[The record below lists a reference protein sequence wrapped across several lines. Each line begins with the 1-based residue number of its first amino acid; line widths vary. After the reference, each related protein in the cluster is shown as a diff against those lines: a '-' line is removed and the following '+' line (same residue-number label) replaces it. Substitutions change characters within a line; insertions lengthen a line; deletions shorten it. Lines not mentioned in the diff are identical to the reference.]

1 MEKFTERELNDI
13 LQQFNGKNVIEIEF
27 EKAFD
32 GKMVLQDSKIEFDQK
47 NGFINID
54 SKEGKFTINVTLIY
68 NYYKKENEIQIDL
81 DTLLIKIK
89 MFLDGYLLIIVI
101 NLMVMIRILSYMD
114 IILGMDL
121 CLVH

>member
-1 MEKFTERELNDI
+1 MEKFTERELNNI

-32 GKMVLQDSKIEFDQK
+32 GKIELKDAKIEFDQK
-47 NGFINID
+47 KGFINID

-68 NYYKKENEIQIDL
+68 NYYKKENEILIDL

-89 MFLDGYLLIIVI
+89 IPE
-101 NLMVMIRILSYMD
+101 
-114 IILGMDL
+114 
-121 CLVH
+121 